1 MEPEGVVEGREIED
15 VPVVLDGEALTE
27 VQVQSG
33 CS

>member
-1 MEPEGVVEGREIED
+1 MEPVGVVEGRAIED
-15 VPVVLDGEALTE
+15 VPVVLDGETLTE